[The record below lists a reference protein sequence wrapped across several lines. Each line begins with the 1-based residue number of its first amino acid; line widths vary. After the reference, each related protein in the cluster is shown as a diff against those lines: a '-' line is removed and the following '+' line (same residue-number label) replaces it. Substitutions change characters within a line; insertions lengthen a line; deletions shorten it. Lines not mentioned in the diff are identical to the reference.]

1 MERTLNILAPTR
13 YPWRFNSPRQSR
25 HSISRRNFLP
35 LNKISHKIEGV
46 TAFNPLP
53 LKSFDLIHAFNRIPI
68 GTKPYIIGFESHL
81 PRGFGIENTYLFREM
96 SKSLAGDRCK
106 GIVAISNYA
115 LGQCLRQHETFPWFD
130 AIKEKIVVRYPNVDI
145 PNTEDALCNDDLSVI
160 RLVFVGNHFIRK
172 GGLVALRI
180 AELAHQRKLP
190 ISVDVVSSLEVG
202 GKSWVDPLARNY
214 FSKYMQLSNGLPNVT
229 FHGTLANARVVELV
243 KTSHFLLLPTV
254 SDSFGFSTL
263 EAMAQYTPV
272 IATSQGALPEFVSD
286 KQNGFLLPLDV
297 DEYGEWI
304 GVNGQDRTSDSYAS
318 FYDNTVAL
326 LAANTL
332 RRIEEMANDKKAYS
346 NMRSEAR
353 HTAQKLF
360 SSNDANLFWDDFY
373 MRAVV
378 DVAYENSVISHPAG
392 VLSKA

>member
-1 MERTLNILAPTR
+1 MPLNI
-13 YPWRFNSPRQSR
+13 
-25 HSISRRNFLP
+25 ISQ
-35 LNKISHKIEGV
+35 KIEGV

-53 LKSFDLIHAFNRIPI
+53 LKSFDLIHAFNRIPL

-81 PRGFGIENTYLFREM
+81 PRGFGVENTSFFREM
-96 SKSLAGDRCK
+96 CKSLAGDRCR

-115 LGQCLRQHETFPWFD
+115 LRQCLRQHETFPWFD
-130 AIKEKIVVRYPNVDI
+130 AIKEKLVVRYPNVDI
-145 PNTEDALCNDDLSVI
+145 PKSEDALKNDDLSTI

-172 GGLVALRI
+172 GGLVALRV

-202 GKSWVDPLARNY
+202 AKSWVDPLTRNY

-229 FHGTLANARVVELV
+229 FHGTLANVRVMELV
-243 KTSHFLLLPTV
+243 KSSHFVLLPTV

-272 IATSQGALPEFVSD
+272 IATSQGALPEFVTD
-286 KQNGFLLPLDV
+286 KQNGFLLPLEV

-318 FYDNTVAL
+318 LYDETVSQ
-326 LAANTL
+326 LAESTL
-332 RRIEEMANDKKAYS
+332 SRIEEMANDKKAYN
-346 NMRSEAR
+346 NMRVEAR
-353 HTAQKLF
+353 RTAENLF
-360 SSNDANLFWDDFY
+360 SSSSANCFWDDFY
-373 MRAVV
+373 INAV
-378 DVAYENSVISHPAG
+378 DVTYENSVIGHTVPD
-392 VLSKA
+392 LT